1 MRWEEVKKAYP
12 SEWVLIEAIDA
23 KTEGENRIVD
33 EISIIDTFKNDS
45 QKAMNKYVQL
55 HKLHKEREYYVVHT
69 DRPELDIEVLKWLG
83 VRPG

>member
-1 MRWEEVKKAYP
+1 MLWEEVKKAYP

-23 KTEGENRIVD
+23 KTEGDNRIVE

-45 QKAMNKYVQL
+45 QKAMNRYVQL

-69 DRPELDIEVLKWLG
+69 DRPELDIKVLKWLG

>member
-12 SEWVLIEAIDA
+12 SEWVLIEAIEA
-23 KTEGENRIVD
+23 KTEGDNRIVE
-33 EISIIDTFKNDS
+33 EISIIDIFKNDS

-69 DRPELDIEVLKWLG
+69 DRPELDIKVLKWLG